1 MGNAILEANKLG
13 QSVWLDNI
21 RRGMLRSG
29 ELERLVSLG
38 VSGITSN
45 PTIFEKAILGSSD
58 YDDALLR
65 CAGEGMGPEET
76 YEALAI
82 EDLRAA
88 ADLLRTHYDRTAGAD
103 GYVSLEVNPHLAH
116 DTEATIGEAN
126 RLFEALDR
134 PNVMVKVP
142 ATPQGVPA
150 VHNLIGKRRQHQ
162 RHPALLVGR
171 LQGRAPRIHRRSGGP
186 CMVGRR
192 PRRDR
197 VGSLLFRQPGGHRGR
212 YPD

>member
-88 ADLLRTHYDRTAGAD
+88 ADLLRSSLRPDR
-103 GYVSLEVNPHLAH
+103 
-116 DTEATIGEAN
+116 
-126 RLFEALDR
+126 R
-134 PNVMVKVP
+134 
-142 ATPQGVPA
+142 
-150 VHNLIGKRRQHQ
+150 
-162 RHPALLVGR
+162 
-171 LQGRAPRIHRRSGGP
+171 
-186 CMVGRR
+186 GRR
-192 PRRDR
+192 LRLDGGEPPPGPRHGRD
-197 VGSLLFRQPGGHRGR
+197 HRGGK
-212 YPD
+212 PPV

>member
-1 MGNAILEANKLG
+1 
-13 QSVWLDNI
+13 
-21 RRGMLRSG
+21 MLRSG

-65 CAGEGMGPEET
+65 CADEGMGPEET

-88 ADLLRTHYDRTAGAD
+88 ADLLRAHYDRTDGTD

-126 RLFEALDR
+126 
-134 PNVMVKVP
+134 PPV
-142 ATPQGVPA
+142 
-150 VHNLIGKRRQHQ
+150 
-162 RHPALLVGR
+162 
-171 LQGRAPRIHRRSGGP
+171 
-186 CMVGRR
+186 
-192 PRRDR
+192 
-197 VGSLLFRQPGGHRGR
+197 
-212 YPD
+212 